1 MREWE
6 MGPLYRIGTIAVLA
20 SHSIRYLCH
29 LLALMLKTPYSS
41 FHSHL
46 ESLSESPHSHLKCHP
61 RPSFQLQS
69 TTKTASIPT
78 IAAFPPFSRQ
88 RESNVRQNSNIPA
101 VSNPLFPFRI
111 ENTAALCRLVIA
123 FLPLGHGIDRISKI
137 FGSDSKSLWNVT
149 LAPGRVILICY

>member
-1 MREWE
+1 

-69 TTKTASIPT
+69 TIKKDSKHSHNSGIHSV
-78 IAAFPPFSRQ
+78 FPPR
-88 RESNVRQNSNIPA
+88 REQCPSEFEYPRGFQPTLS
-101 VSNPLFPFRI
+101 FRI
-111 ENTAALCRLVIA
+111 ENTAALCRRVGA
-123 FLPLGHGIDRISKI
+123 FLPLCHGIDRISKI